1 MKKHFAINIGRQIGS
16 GGRAVAKI
24 VSEKLNIN
32 VYDRKLLKT
41 ASDQTGFSEEHFE
54 KADEE
59 SSRNPLRS
67 LIFANLGNGS
77 MAKNYMS
84 NESLF
89 AMQSDAIRQIHEQE
103 DCIFIGR
110 CADYT
115 LRDSD
120 MTLNVFLAATPND
133 RIRRI
138 CNIENCSEDKAR
150 SIMNDADKKRSSY
163 YNYYTDKKW
172 GDSSSY
178 DICLNTSTFGYEKC
192 ADIIIE
198 LAKNKFGL

>member
-1 MKKHFAINIGRQIGS
+1 MEKYFAINIGRQIGS

-24 VSEKLNIN
+24 ISDKLHIN
-32 VYDRKLLKT
+32 VYDKTLLKR
-41 ASDQTGFSEEHFE
+41 ASDQFGFSEEHFE

-59 SSRNPLRS
+59 SSRNPIRS
-67 LIFANLGNGS
+67 LLFANLGNGG

-89 AMQSDAIRQIHEQE
+89 AMQSDVIRQIHEQE
-103 DCIFIGR
+103 SCIFIGR

-115 LRDSD
+115 LRDSNR
-120 MTLNVFLAATPND
+120 TLSVFLAAAQED
-133 RIRRI
+133 RIKRI
-138 CNIENCSEDKAR
+138 CDIENCSEDKAR
-150 SIMNDADKKRSSY
+150 SIMADADKKRSSY
-163 YNYYTDKKW
+163 YNYYTGKKW

-178 DICLNTSTFGYEKC
+178 DICLSTTTFGYERC

-198 LAKNKFGL
+198 LVKEKFGI

>member
-24 VSEKLNIN
+24 ISDKLQIN
-32 VYDRKLLKT
+32 VYDKKLLKS
-41 ASDQTGFSEEHFE
+41 ASDQTGFSEEYFE

-59 SSRNPLRS
+59 SSRNPIRS
-67 LIFANLGNGS
+67 LLFSHLGDGG
-77 MAKNYMS
+77 MTKNYMS
-84 NESLF
+84 NDSLF

-120 MTLNVFLAATPND
+120 RTLNVFLVATPEE
-133 RIRRI
+133 RIKRI
-138 CNIENCSEDKAR
+138 CEIENCTIEKAR
-150 SIMNDADKKRSSY
+150 SIIADADKKRSSY
-163 YNYYTDKKW
+163 YNYYTNKKW

-178 DICLNTSTFGYEKC
+178 DICLSTSTLGYEKC
-192 ADIIIE
+192 AEIIIS
-198 LAKNKFGL
+198 LAKEKFNL